1 MTTPIALEH
10 SDIVAHAALRAG
22 AVCFQRLGLHHLAF
36 TGPKAAD
43 ALTGLV
49 TNHVLALDVGHGQY
63 AAALTAK
70 GRIVADLRVLRVS
83 DERYLTTTGA
93 AAWPGWRD
101 LVRKFVNPRLAK
113 YAEAEFETIAVHGPL
128 AHTVVAHALAALG
141 DTSPLAT
148 STPGDTST
156 RDATPPLTPTRTPY
170 AFTRV
175 NIGDAE
181 VLLIESPALGDIPG
195 LDLLCPAS
203 LAPTVL
209 DALTHNNAAV
219 IGSELL
225 WDVARAEA
233 GRPAWGRDMDD
244 TTIPQEANLGELG
257 ALSFDKGCYTG
268 QETVARIHFRGHV
281 NRHLR
286 VITSSIPL
294 PVPSEL
300 RNDDGKVIGDVR
312 SSVISPVSGPLAIAM
327 VRREIEPGA
336 PVNVAWTTADGTE
349 TSTVAKIE
357 R

>member
-22 AVCFQRLGLHHLAF
+22 AVCFHRLGLHHLAF

-83 DERYLTTTGA
+83 EERYLTTTGA

-141 DTSPLAT
+141 DT
-148 STPGDTST
+148 
-156 RDATPPLTPTRTPY
+156 PPLTPTRTPY
-170 AFTRV
+170 AFTRT

-181 VLLIESPALGDIPG
+181 VLLVESPALGDIPG

-203 LAPTVL
+203 LAHTVL
-209 DALTHNNAAV
+209 DAIRRDDAAV
-219 IGSELL
+219 MGSEQL
-225 WDVARAEA
+225 WDVARVEA

-286 VITSSIPL
+286 VITSSVPL
-294 PVPSEL
+294 PVPSEV
-300 RNDDGKVIGDVR
+300 RAEDGKVIGDVR
-312 SSVISPVSGPLAIAM
+312 SSVISPSIGPVAIVM

-336 PVNVAWTTADGTE
+336 NVTVAWTDADGSE
-349 TSTVAKIE
+349 TVASAGVE